1 MINDNFQ
8 SLKNV
13 KKRPVKLI
21 IKVSDDQLFS
31 HLFFLSISEI
41 HLNLSNTRKLQY
53 LTVEQL
59 Y

>member
-8 SLKNV
+8 SLKKC

-31 HLFFLSISEI
+31 HLFFLCISEI
-41 HLNLSNTRKLQY
+41 HLSNTIKLQY